1 MAKSNTAKGKLVR
14 KFGENIFGNPKYDRL
29 LNRKPYNPG
38 QHGQSRRAKLS
49 NYGIQLRE
57 KQKIKFMYG
66 LLEKQFRLTF
76 QKADKMK
83 GETGT
88 NMLQLLE
95 SRLDNVVHRLG
106 FAISRPAA
114 RQLVSHKHILLNGKC
129 VNIPSLLVKP
139 GDVVSIRNK
148 SKKMDCVI
156 ESMKN
161 IKGDID
167 LAWLSLDKAKMS
179 GTFISIPEREDMR
192 LTVNEQL
199 VVELYSK

>member
-1 MAKSNTAKGKLVR
+1 MAKSTTAKGKLVR

-95 SRLDNVVHRLG
+95 RRLDNVVHRLG

-114 RQLVSHKHILLNGKC
+114 RQLVSHKHILLNNKC
-129 VNIPSLLVKP
+129 VNIPSLIVKP

-179 GTFISIPEREDMR
+179 GTFISIPEREDMK

>member
-1 MAKSNTAKGKLVR
+1 MAKSTTAKGKLVR

-49 NYGIQLRE
+49 NYGVQLRE

-148 SKKMDCVI
+148 SKKMDCII
-156 ESMKN
+156 ESMKY

-179 GTFISIPEREDMR
+179 GTFISIPEREDMK

>member
-1 MAKSNTAKGKLVR
+1 MAKINTPRGKLVR
-14 KFGENIFGNPKYDRL
+14 KFGENIFGNPKYDKL
-29 LNRKPYNPG
+29 LNRKPYGPG
-38 QHGQSRRAKLS
+38 QHAQTRRGKVS
-49 NYGIQLRE
+49 NYGTQLQE

-66 LLEKQFRLTF
+66 LLEKQFRITF
-76 QKADKMK
+76 KKAEKLK

-95 SRLDNVVHRLG
+95 SRLDNVVFRLG
-106 FAISRPAA
+106 FAPTRPAS
-114 RQLVSHKHILLNGKC
+114 RQLVSHKHILLNGKM
-129 VNIPSLLVKP
+129 VNIPSLIVKP
-139 GDVVSIRNK
+139 GDTIAVKEK

-179 GTFISIPEREDMR
+179 GTFISIPEREDMK

>member
-1 MAKSNTAKGKLVR
+1 MAKSTTAKGKLVR

-129 VNIPSLLVKP
+129 VNIPSLIVKP

-148 SKKMDCVI
+148 SKKMDCII

-179 GTFISIPEREDMR
+179 GTFVSIPEREDMK

>member
-1 MAKSNTAKGKLVR
+1 MAKSTIAKGKLVR

-38 QHGQSRRAKLS
+38 QHGQTRRAKLS

-76 QKADKMK
+76 EKADKMK

-88 NMLQLLE
+88 NMLQILE

-114 RQLVSHKHILLNGKC
+114 RQLVSHKHINLNGKC
-129 VNIPSLLVKP
+129 VNIPSLIVKP
-139 GDVVSIRNK
+139 GDVVSVRNK
-148 SKKMDCVI
+148 SKKMDCII
-156 ESMKN
+156 ESMKH
-161 IKGDID
+161 IKGDIE

-179 GTFISIPEREDMR
+179 GIFISIPEREDMR

>member
-1 MAKSNTAKGKLVR
+1 MAKSTTAKGKLVR

-106 FAISRPAA
+106 FSISRPAA

-156 ESMKN
+156 ESIKN

-179 GTFISIPEREDMR
+179 GTFISIPERDDLK

>member
-1 MAKSNTAKGKLVR
+1 MAKSTVAKGKLVR

-49 NYGIQLRE
+49 NYGVQLRE

-76 QKADKMK
+76 QKAEKLK

-114 RQLVSHKHILLNGKC
+114 RQLVSHKHILLNGRS
-129 VNIPSLLVKP
+129 VNIPSLIVRP
-139 GDVVSIRNK
+139 GDVVSVKDK
-148 SKKMDCVI
+148 SKKMDCI
-156 ESMKN
+156 IDSMKH
-161 IKGDID
+161 IKGDIE
-167 LAWLSLDKAKMS
+167 LTWLSLDKAKMS
-179 GTFISIPEREDMR
+179 GTFISIPERDEMN

>member
-1 MAKSNTAKGKLVR
+1 MAKSTIAKGKLVR

-38 QHGQSRRAKLS
+38 QHGQTRRAKLS
-49 NYGIQLRE
+49 NYGLQLRE

-114 RQLVSHKHILLNGKC
+114 RQLVSHKHILLNDKC
-129 VNIPSLLVKP
+129 VNIPSLIVKP

-179 GTFISIPEREDMR
+179 GTFISIPEREDMK